1 MGIRG
6 DPAKVGRTLFVDF
19 RELYSKL
26 DPAERRVLREEKVTW
41 DIEPKPFSGYVI
53 EGTQDRP
60 YFNLF
65 VETLAGTDGFDKMV
79 KATPECKA
87 AYRRVKQLAMEL
99 SCPEGVW
106 LDAGDVCILHQRKV
120 AHARSCY
127 EPKFDGNDRW
137 MQRVAIT
144 TRNIWDDGSPVPFPV
159 RRIPLLT

>member
-1 MGIRG
+1 VGVGGSKEFLDFHVDFFRFPSQFFPQIFAFMGIRG

-53 EGTQDRP
+53 EG
-60 YFNLF
+60 
-65 VETLAGTDGFDKMV
+65 
-79 KATPECKA
+79 KA

-106 LDAGDVCILHQRKV
+106 LAAGDVCILHQRKV